1 MVSVGASGATTSFPK
16 PGSRS
21 GSMALRLPC
30 LQRAEHEVG
39 LVPGST
45 TPDRSGSMGL
55 VEGEKQI
62 SDKHHVMAA
71 AKAVY
76 HLLEHHSE
84 ALIRVAVEIACDRDA
99 RKCLCWEDG
108 WYCDHDKCEHWGNL
122 VRSKFDVVADFAGP
136 DKAPT
141 ASTVNFEG
149 RGVSGL
155 MDTAFPLQNL
165 DGTTGGTMEIMRR
178 EQALYHQREAL
189 QELPTRSK
197 QQQAELEPLR
207 KLLADGRPSPDAIVN
222 GDRSGE
228 GEEEETI
235 CSSRSR
241 RRPASRTGRPNS
253 QRGSAA
259 NRLHKDAVRRAERS
273 DKEEIER
280 RDAHEGASGRAKSVE
295 NTGNDGPKVRNT
307 ALNKVIANAPSQDD
321 TARKLNPIRPTQ
333 VPGAPRVMLAPP
345 PVAKPSPRWAR
356 APALPA
362 QVKATRNT
370 VDFATPA
377 VLSMPL
383 PVMPNN
389 GERRRLGA
397 AVAAAADSPSFAGDA
412 EVADAASSSAS
423 SVAEAAA
430 SVVLQV

>member
-273 DKEEIER
+273 DKEEVQR
-280 RDAHEGASGRAKSVE
+280 PDRPD
-295 NTGNDGPKVRNT
+295 TPKVRNIM
-307 ALNKVIANAPSQDD
+307 LKGVNDIAWKLIPIQTKTISDASHAMDGHPS
-321 TARKLNPIRPTQ
+321 
-333 VPGAPRVMLAPP
+333 
-345 PVAKPSPRWAR
+345 AKPSDTPRGLL
-356 APALPA
+356 ALPA
-362 QVKATRNT
+362 KVKTARDTT
-370 VDFATPA
+370 
-377 VLSMPL
+377 
-383 PVMPNN
+383 
-389 GERRRLGA
+389 
-397 AVAAAADSPSFAGDA
+397 DSAKP
-412 EVADAASSSAS
+412 AASS
-423 SVAEAAA
+423 VPL
-430 SVVLQV
+430 VVVPSRE